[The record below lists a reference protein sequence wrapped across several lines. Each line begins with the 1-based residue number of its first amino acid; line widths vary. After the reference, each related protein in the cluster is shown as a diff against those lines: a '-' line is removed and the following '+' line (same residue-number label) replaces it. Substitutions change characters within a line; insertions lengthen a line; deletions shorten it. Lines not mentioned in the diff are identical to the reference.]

1 MKLNFDEF
9 YEKNMN
15 IKIKKLRL
23 EGASELLIKKKSDDR
38 GWFARFFCQEELFA
52 VNKGKDIQQINSS
65 FSEKKGTTR
74 GMHYQNKP
82 YQEDK
87 IVSCLQGKV
96 YDVIVDIR
104 PNSNTFGQWTSTI
117 LSSEK
122 MNAVYIPKGFAHGY
136 QTLCNNCQMLY
147 LHTEVYNQNSES
159 GFRHT
164 SPYLDIKWPLKTTNI
179 SIKDSELK
187 NFSGKKNDL

>member
-1 MKLNFDEF
+1 MRADET
-9 YEKNMN
+9 N
-15 IKIKKLRL
+15 IKGAFIITNNIFEDKRGFFMESFNKKVFDNNIGLFNFVQDNHSKSSKGVLRGL
-23 EGASELLIKKKSDDR
+23 
-38 GWFARFFCQEELFA
+38 
-52 VNKGKDIQQINSS
+52 
-65 FSEKKGTTR
+65 
-74 GMHYQNKP
+74 HYQIEHP
-82 YQEDK
+82 
-87 IVSCLQGKV
+87 QGKLV
-96 YDVIVDIR
+96 RCTQGSIYDVIVDIR

-147 LHTEVYNQNSES
+147 LHTEVYNPNSES

>member
-1 MKLNFDEF
+1 
-9 YEKNMN
+9 
-15 IKIKKLRL
+15 
-23 EGASELLIKKKSDDR
+23 
-38 GWFARFFCQEELFA
+38 
-52 VNKGKDIQQINSS
+52 
-65 FSEKKGTTR
+65 
-74 GMHYQNKP
+74 MHYQNKP

-147 LHTEVYNQNSES
+147 LHTEVYNPNSES